1 MIRGATLISMALGA
15 LIAVFVFTLK
25 YEVQDLE
32 SEYARLNRAIDKE
45 RQAIHVL
52 TAEWSHLNEPSR
64 LRALAEA
71 QLGLETI
78 DVGHL
83 SNLAELEPRDPV
95 EELLVEEGV
104 EFQEVVQHLTEPPAP
119 SSVRPPEY
127 RQQSPVSESGFDRIE
142 ATLKALS
149 QGGPPE

>member
-1 MIRGATLISMALGA
+1 MIRGATLISMTLGA
-15 LIAVFVFTLK
+15 LIAFFVFALK

-64 LRALAEA
+64 LRALAET

-78 DVGHL
+78 DVSHL
-83 SNLAELEPRDPV
+83 SHIDSLVPREPV
-95 EELLVEEGV
+95 EEIIDEELGAL
-104 EFQEVVQHLTEPPAP
+104 QEVVQRIAEPPEA
-119 SSVRPPEY
+119 SSVRPPDY
-127 RQQSPVSESGFDRIE
+127 RAQSPISETGFDSIE
-142 ATLKALS
+142 ATLRALS
-149 QGGPPE
+149 GEGSPE